1 MAKHVTIAQA
11 PFNDKDADVIL
22 RSRDKVDFYV
32 HKVVLSLASPF
43 FKGMFTLVQAPSDSK
58 QVPVIDMTEDS
69 TTLDYLLRYCFPVR
83 KPVISDIPTAVGVL
97 EAAKKYGL
105 EEALEG
111 VQGVF
116 HPLAASDPLQLY
128 AISCHFGWEVLAK
141 EAAKALKATRDSWK
155 LSALFT
161 QNPSLVY
168 TPDMDT
174 LPAGCL
180 YRLTRFLT
188 HGDIERF
195 CATTRPPRPA
205 ALTAALFSS
214 TWPFNSP
221 TADMVIRSAD
231 GVNFRVHRLVIGY
244 HTLGTEVPI
253 ERSLFRPSGEKGTYA
268 VEDGSEVLASLLRLC
283 YPSATSIISEWT
295 TQKYCDPLS
304 IKVVK
309 AAENHGITAIVRDYA
324 ANFDKHVPH
333 DPLGTYAV
341 AVQFGWSTKALA
353 AAREA
358 VQLHTVD
365 RLYSLPLENIP
376 AIHLYRLWRF
386 SHRFYA
392 AVPSRIEEALDGN
405 SKRLTTHW
413 RKPGNHGVSFEDVD
427 RISIL
432 ATVSRMPLSQT
443 SSYTFGTLLR
453 DVQSGVADASSKVS
467 HFFANLDVL
476 LPKAFIVDPRL
487 GSAKIPSSLYVSLH
501 EGPCTVSDTNGGASS
516 FQRSSRF
523 SVTHSSHFSV

>member
-69 TTLDYLLRYCFPVR
+69 TTLDHLLRYCFPVR

-161 QNPSLVY
+161 DQNPSLVY

-195 CATTRPPRPA
+195 CAT
-205 ALTAALFSS
+205 
-214 TWPFNSP
+214 N
-221 TADMVIRSAD
+221 
-231 GVNFRVHRLVIGY
+231 
-244 HTLGTEVPI
+244 
-253 ERSLFRPSGEKGTYA
+253 
-268 VEDGSEVLASLLRLC
+268 VL
-283 YPSATSIISEWT
+283 
-295 TQKYCDPLS
+295 
-304 IKVVK
+304 
-309 AAENHGITAIVRDYA
+309 
-324 ANFDKHVPH
+324 
-333 DPLGTYAV
+333 
-341 AVQFGWSTKALA
+341 
-353 AAREA
+353 
-358 VQLHTVD
+358 
-365 RLYSLPLENIP
+365 
-376 AIHLYRLWRF
+376 
-386 SHRFYA
+386 
-392 AVPSRIEEALDGN
+392 
-405 SKRLTTHW
+405 KRL
-413 RKPGNHGVSFEDVD
+413 
-427 RISIL
+427 
-432 ATVSRMPLSQT
+432 ALS
-443 SSYTFGTLLR
+443 
-453 DVQSGVADASSKVS
+453 
-467 HFFANLDVL
+467 
-476 LPKAFIVDPRL
+476 
-487 GSAKIPSSLYVSLH
+487 
-501 EGPCTVSDTNGGASS
+501 
-516 FQRSSRF
+516 
-523 SVTHSSHFSV
+523 